1 MDKLNMAFIR
11 SEIERKLNPCKRCGS
26 KSLEFH
32 GNNDGDCA
40 WIFCRNCGL
49 VFEPCFKGATP
60 ERVVQEWNRR
70 AENG

>member
-1 MDKLNMAFIR
+1 MAKLNMVFIR
-11 SEIERKLNPCKRCGS
+11 SEIERKLMPCKRCGS

-32 GNNDGDCA
+32 GTNDGDCA

-49 VFEPCFKGATP
+49 VFGSCFKGATP

-70 AENG
+70 ADNG